1 MLSELGRRPMLTGNE
16 GSFGDDF
23 EKELGMLL
31 REQRR
36 NQDSDDREKELNL
49 YRSGSAPP
57 TVEGSTNA
65 VGGLFNHGGGGGGS
79 VFSEFDLNS
88 KSGNGF
94 SSEEELRSDPSYLSY
109 YYSNVNLNP
118 RLPPPL
124 LSKEDWRFAQRLQ
137 GGSSA
142 VGGIGDRRKV
152 SRNENSNGGG
162 GVSRVSLYSNSPG
175 FNSNK
180 QTSEGELENQVPGEW
195 GVDGLIG
202 LPGFGLGSK
211 QKSFAG
217 IFQDDLGHVIPTS
230 GHPSRTPSRNA
241 FSESVDTLGLAE
253 ADLSQ
258 LQQDLASAD
267 NIRTSTKVQGSSS
280 LQHGGPPSSYSYA
293 AALGASL
300 SRSTTPDPQ
309 HIARAPS
316 PCPTPIGGG
325 RVGTSERRG
334 INSNS
339 SNNVPSNISEPTDLV
354 SALSGISLSNGVM
367 NGENNLASHIEEIV
381 DDHENCLFNM
391 PSGQNNVD
399 QQSYLKKSE
408 LEQLNMPSP
417 QSTKLSHSISEMH
430 SGDGYGYS
438 NSSSQAD
445 LQRTVATSAYQKGF
459 SDSLFNG
466 GGGFGS
472 NYQDIDGTNSSFSSY
487 GASGYPMNLPMQSMM
502 SNHLGNSNM
511 PPLFENAAAAS
522 AMAMPGMDSTMM
534 GGTFPSESHPNY
546 AALESQNLGR
556 IGNQMAGGALQAPFV
571 DPAYLQYLRTTEYA
585 AQASL
590 NDLSVD
596 NNYLNNSY
604 VDLLQKAYLGS
615 LLSPQKSQYGMPLGS
630 NTGGSGHHGYYGN
643 PAYGLGLS
651 YPGSPL
657 ASPVLPHSPVGPGS
671 PIRHGDVNKRFH
683 SGMRNLAGGGVMG
696 AWHLDAGNM
705 EHSFASSLLEEFKS
719 NKTRCFE
726 LLEITGHVVEFSA
739 DQYGSRFIQ
748 QKLETATTEEKNMVY
763 QEISPQALTL
773 MTDVFGN
780 YVIQKFFEHGMP
792 SQRRELANKLLG
804 NVLTL
809 SLQMYG
815 CRVIQKAIEVV
826 DLDQKIEM
834 VAELDGHIMRCVV
847 NLSSHPY
854 GCRVIQRVLEHCED
868 QKTQDKVMGEI
879 LACVSMLAQD
889 QYGNY
894 VVQHVLEHGKPHERS
909 TIIRELAGNI
919 VQMSQQKFASNVVEK
934 CLTFGDASERQLL
947 VTEMLGTTDE
957 NEPLQAMMKDQFAN
971 YVVQKV
977 LETCSDQERELILS
991 RIKVHLNA
999 LKKYTYGKHIV
1010 ARVEK
1015 LVAAGERRAAQS
1027 QQEAVRNGGIFIRSP
1042 TYKRNRLNFNTQV
1055 KSSRESP
1062 YQVLGVS
1069 PSATP
1074 TEIKKAYRKLALKY
1088 HPDVNKESN
1097 AQQKF
1102 MRIKHAYNTL
1112 LNSDS
1117 QRKYG
1122 SRNQTSDYTYSAA
1135 GENRRSKD
1143 EEFYGLGNFL
1153 RDVQIT
1159 IGDFFKDLQEEF
1171 QNWEASASSQAKP
1184 KSLWE
1189 ELADIGEE
1197 FVEFLEKELNI
1208 SDEDSEEKKYGNPKK
1223 GNGSATYETKETGKE
1238 TVKGS
1243 SIEDN
1248 LDDIE
1253 AALTQLKKELGL

>member
-1 MLSELGRRPMLTGNE
+1 MLSELDRRPMRSGNE

-23 EKELGMLL
+23 EKELGLLL

-36 NQDSDDREKELNL
+36 NQDSDDRKRELNL

-57 TVEGSTNA
+57 TVEGSMNA
-65 VGGLFNHGGGGGGS
+65 VGGLYNHGGGGS
-79 VFSEFDLNS
+79 VFSEFDLNN

-94 SSEEELRSDPSYLSY
+94 SSEKELRSDPSYLSY

-124 LSKEDWRFAQRLQ
+124 LSKEDWRYAQRLQ

-152 SRNENSNGGG
+152 NKNENSNGGSG
-162 GVSRVSLYSNSPG
+162 VSLYSKPPG
-175 FNSNK
+175 FNANK
-180 QTSEGELENQVPGEW
+180 QKSEGELENQAPAEW

-211 QKSFAG
+211 QKSLGG
-217 IFQDDLGHVIPTS
+217 IFQDDLGRVTPTS
-230 GHPSRTPSRNA
+230 GHLSRTPSRNT
-241 FSESVDTLGLAE
+241 FTESVDTLGMDEAE
-253 ADLSQ
+253 LSQ

-267 NIRTSTKVQGSSS
+267 NIRTSIKVQNSSS
-280 LQHGGPPSSYSYA
+280 GHNGGPPASYSYA

-316 PCPTPIGGG
+316 PCPNPIGGG
-325 RVGTSERRG
+325 RAGNSERRG
-334 INSNS
+334 FS
-339 SNNVPSNISEPTDLV
+339 SNTCNDVHSNISEPTDLV
-354 SALSGISLSNGVM
+354 TALSGMSLSNGVM
-367 NGENNLASHIEEIV
+367 NEEDCLASHIEQIV
-381 DDHENCLFNM
+381 DDHENYLFNM
-391 PSGQNNVD
+391 PGVQNNVN

-408 LEQLNMPSP
+408 LGQLNMPSP
-417 QSTKLSHSISEMH
+417 QSTKLSHSISEMGN
-430 SGDGYGYS
+430 GDRYGYS
-438 NSSSQAD
+438 SSSTQAD
-445 LQRTVATSAYQKGF
+445 LQRTAATSAYQKGF
-459 SDSLFNG
+459 PTSLFNG
-466 GGGFGS
+466 GEGFGS
-472 NYQDIDGTNSSFSSY
+472 NYQQTDGTNSSFTNY
-487 GASGYPMNLPMQSMM
+487 GGSGYPLNLPMQSMM
-502 SNHLGNSNM
+502 SSHLGNSNM
-511 PPLFENAAAAS
+511 PPLFENVTAAS

-546 AALESQNLGR
+546 AALDSQNLGR
-556 IGNQMAGGALQAPFV
+556 IGNQMAGSALQAPFV
-571 DPAYLQYLRTTEYA
+571 DPAYLQYLRAAEYA
-585 AQASL
+585 AQASI
-590 NDLSVD
+590 NDPSVERS
-596 NNYLNNSY
+596 YLDNSY
-604 VDLLQKAYLGS
+604 LDLLQKAYLGS
-615 LLSPQKSQYGMPLGS
+615 LLSPQKSQYGISLGS
-630 NTGGSGHHGYYGN
+630 KTAGPHGYYGN
-643 PAYGLGLS
+643 PAYGVGLS

-671 PIRHGDVNKRFH
+671 PIRHSDVNKRFH
-683 SGMRNLAGGGVMG
+683 SGMRNLAGGGIMG
-696 AWHLDAGNM
+696 PWHLDASNM

-726 LLEITGHVVEFSA
+726 LLDITGHVVEFSA

-763 QEISPQALTL
+763 QEISPQALAL

-792 SQRRELANKLLG
+792 SQRRELANQLLG

-834 VAELDGHIMRCVV
+834 VGELDGHIMRCVRDQNGNHV
-847 NLSSHPY
+847 IQKCIECVPENHIQFIITTFFNQVVTLSSHPY

-868 QKTQDKVMGEI
+868 QKTQDKVMEEI

-909 TIIRELAGNI
+909 TIIRELAGKI

-934 CLTFGDASERQLL
+934 CLTFGDPSERQLL
-947 VTEMLGTTDE
+947 VTEILGTTDE

-1027 QQEAVRNGGIFIRSP
+1027 QQ
-1042 TYKRNRLNFNTQV
+1042 
-1055 KSSRESP
+1055 
-1062 YQVLGVS
+1062 
-1069 PSATP
+1069 
-1074 TEIKKAYRKLALKY
+1074 
-1088 HPDVNKESN
+1088 
-1097 AQQKF
+1097 
-1102 MRIKHAYNTL
+1102 
-1112 LNSDS
+1112 
-1117 QRKYG
+1117 
-1122 SRNQTSDYTYSAA
+1122 AA
-1135 GENRRSKD
+1135 
-1143 EEFYGLGNFL
+1143 
-1153 RDVQIT
+1153 
-1159 IGDFFKDLQEEF
+1159 
-1171 QNWEASASSQAKP
+1171 
-1184 KSLWE
+1184 
-1189 ELADIGEE
+1189 
-1197 FVEFLEKELNI
+1197 
-1208 SDEDSEEKKYGNPKK
+1208 
-1223 GNGSATYETKETGKE
+1223 
-1238 TVKGS
+1238 
-1243 SIEDN
+1243 
-1248 LDDIE
+1248 
-1253 AALTQLKKELGL
+1253 